1 MDHKLTIV
9 FSGIL
14 MKKIYHWKC
23 DPKPPF
29 CIYFRFE
36 WKCATCLV
44 VVESNC
50 VPIKLWVE
58 VTHDKSL
65 GLKLLPCISIEE
77 NIKMWPFFNIKSD
90 KFYKTYFLLKTND
103 MQSLHGVN
111 LLYECFTQIYP
122 WLSPWVGTLFW

>member
-1 MDHKLTIV
+1 MDHKPTIV

-14 MKKIYHWKC
+14 MKKITIEKC

-29 CIYFRFE
+29 CICFGFE

-58 VTHDKSL
+58 VTHEKSL

-77 NIKMWPFFNIKSD
+77 NIKMWPIFNIKSD
-90 KFYKTYFLLKTND
+90 KLYK
-103 MQSLHGVN
+103 N
-111 LLYECFTQIYP
+111 LIFIENKWHAIFTWGKPFI
-122 WLSPWVGTLFW
+122 WMFH